1 MKTLGIIG
9 AGQLGQQIAHFAI
22 SDNHYSR
29 IVFFDDFT
37 NENMIDGF
45 SILGKTTDIESEY
58 KKKNFDELIIA
69 IGYKHMGARKNFF
82 ERLKNDIPFGQV
94 IHSTTHIDT
103 TAQIGKGVIIYPG
116 CIIDANVV
124 IEDNVLANIGVVISH
139 DSIVKAHSFLSPR
152 VAIAGFSTIGKC
164 CILGINSTII
174 DNIKIKEN
182 ITLGAGA
189 VVIKNLNESG
199 LYVGNP
205 VRFIRAHDSI

>member
-22 SDNHYSR
+22 SDNHYGT

-37 NENMIDGF
+37 NENIINGF
-45 SILGKTTDIESEY
+45 TVLGKTKDVENEY
-58 KKKNFDELIIA
+58 KRNNFDELIIA
-69 IGYKHMGARKNFF
+69 IGYKHMSVRKNFF
-82 ERLKNDIPFGQV
+82 ERFKNIIPFGKI
-94 IHSTTHIDT
+94 IHSTTFIDST
-103 TAQIGKGVIIYPG
+103 SQIGKGVIIYPG
-116 CIIDANVV
+116 CIIDANVMV
-124 IEDNVLANIGVVISH
+124 EDNILVNIGVVISH
-139 DSIVKAHSFLSPR
+139 DSIVGAHSFLSPR
-152 VAIAGFSTIGKC
+152 VAIAGFSTIGQC

-174 DNIKIKEN
+174 DNIEIKEN
-182 ITLGAGA
+182 IKLGAGA